1 MRVHLDQSERDR
13 QKPEHLAEPIQ
24 GHNQHRG
31 DDERASQRF
40 ARVGNEDREEEDS
53 NRDVDYAKAPSGPS
67 RRHGG
72 EGINLER
79 FVERIKS
86 P

>member
-1 MRVHLDQSERDR
+1 VVFVLQNPYRGARCS
-13 QKPEHLAEPIQ
+13 LADA
-24 GHNQHRG
+24 GSG